1 MIDQKTNQNLGL
13 VSLAALH
20 INNITTIALEY
31 TSAQTAI
38 VVFDQRCSL
47 ANIITAA
54 YREVLPKA
62 SFIDFDTVT
71 PESILESLAPLQAGD
86 LVVLIQSGNFRL
98 GAFRLRIELFKRQL
112 KVVEHPHL
120 ARMEGQQI
128 GIYVDALAYD
138 PAYYRGTGERLKQL
152 IDVASHARVDSGE
165 QAQLFFDGPLE
176 PAKLNIGDYTGMTNV
191 GGMFPIGEVFTE
203 ALDLETVHGRVRI
216 AVFGDTSFTVNKPD
230 APITL
235 VIERGRV
242 VAVEDSTPEFDL
254 VLEQIR
260 TDEGEVWLRELG
272 FGMNRA
278 LTAERFV
285 DDIGTYERM
294 CGIHLS
300 LGAKHGQ
307 YAKPQIRRAT
317 ARYHVDVF
325 AATQQVLLDDVVIYQ
340 QGSWLV

>member
-1 MIDQKTNQNLGL
+1 MISQKSQQSDDL
-13 VSLAALH
+13 VSLATLH
-20 INNITTIALEY
+20 ITNITKIALEH
-31 TSAQTAI
+31 TSAQTAVI
-38 VVFDQRCSL
+38 VYDQNCSL
-47 ANIITAA
+47 AKIITAA
-54 YREVLPKA
+54 YRQVLPEA
-62 SFIDFDTVT
+62 SFIDFDAVT
-71 PESILESLAPLQAGD
+71 PESVLESLAPLQAGD
-86 LVVLIQSGNFRL
+86 LVVLIQSSNFRL

-120 ARMEGQQI
+120 GRMEGLQV
-128 GIYVDALAYD
+128 GYYVDALAYD
-138 PAYYRGTGERLKQL
+138 PDYYRGIGNRIKQR
-152 IDVASHARVDSGE
+152 IDTAKHGRVDTGE
-165 QAQLFFDGPLE
+165 QAQLFFDGAFE
-176 PAKLNIGDYTGMTNV
+176 PAKLNTGDYAGMTNI
-191 GGMFPIGEVFTE
+191 GGQFPIGEVFTE

-216 AVFGDTSFTVNKPD
+216 AVFGDTSFTVNKPA

-235 VIERGRV
+235 IIERGRV
-242 VAVEDSTPEFDL
+242 IAVENSTAEFDL

-260 TDEGEVWLRELG
+260 ADEGEVWLRELG

-278 LTAERFV
+278 LTADRIV

-325 AATQQVLLDDVVIYQ
+325 AATEQVLLDDVVIYE
-340 QGSWLV
+340 QGAWIV